1 MARYDVTP
9 ELASIIKSTRV
20 SHNVTAKSVAEH
32 LGKSQAFISKLEKGD
47 LKTIEQSELISIF
60 EFILGSQEEF
70 QEFLNE
76 KLATIIST
84 STLRHNK
91 TEIQNQIWLL
101 NFDTVLR
108 LIPIPESL
116 VEEINAILENHNIS
130 FSYLLERINGNEII
144 LPILD
149 NIDSYPDNTWVPIV
163 EKGEIQETIIKM
175 NLNLKDIEDILKRKR
190 HSSNYVSVLAIVL
203 YTLKIE
209 KYGDNK
215 NVSRSLNDEI
225 RDQAIAFLNKHKF
238 YSLEEKEYL
247 ESQAQ
252 NESEREELLSE
263 FDKKNYK
270 TINDIISVFRVYSD
284 VDILRTTNYLSEFK
298 KNLDW
303 DGGFILRLI
312 SLSFYSL
319 ENTSV
324 EQRKRILSSIIE
336 ILDNNKDAMNDNNSV
351 EFYD

>member
-1 MARYDVTP
+1 M
-9 ELASIIKSTRV
+9 I
-20 SHNVTAKSVAEH
+20 
-32 LGKSQAFISKLEKGD
+32 
-47 LKTIEQSELISIF
+47 
-60 EFILGSQEEF
+60 
-70 QEFLNE
+70 
-76 KLATIIST
+76 
-84 STLRHNK
+84 
-91 TEIQNQIWLL
+91 
-101 NFDTVLR
+101 
-108 LIPIPESL
+108 
-116 VEEINAILENHNIS
+116 
-130 FSYLLERINGNEII
+130 
-144 LPILD
+144 
-149 NIDSYPDNTWVPIV
+149 
-163 EKGEIQETIIKM
+163 
-175 NLNLKDIEDILKRKR
+175 
-190 HSSNYVSVLAIVL
+190 
-203 YTLKIE
+203 
-209 KYGDNK
+209 
-215 NVSRSLNDEI
+215 
-225 RDQAIAFLNKHKF
+225 NKHKF

-351 EFYD
+351 EFYDWVDLSYIVRDIWIHKNSSPTYNIKRLMQSNDCTSRFGFFVPSNYLIQLIIDDKV